1 MEVKDKHH
9 NYSCWLLDTCCMQNC
24 VLRPDKRHSLQ
35 SSVVTVK
42 VTAPV
47 CSLAR
52 RCTTGFPH
60 PNQDPKEGLFFPR
73 KSLGTNSSMKG
84 LQGEQLPPST
94 WFGTGQPG
102 PRAINKG
109 VAQAPG
115 IIGGPGAI
123 DSCL

>member
-47 CSLAR
+47 CCSGQKMHYRL
-52 RCTTGFPH
+52 
-60 PNQDPKEGLFFPR
+60 
-73 KSLGTNSSMKG
+73 
-84 LQGEQLPPST
+84 ST
-94 WFGTGQPG
+94 P
-102 PRAINKG
+102 
-109 VAQAPG
+109 
-115 IIGGPGAI
+115 
-123 DSCL
+123 